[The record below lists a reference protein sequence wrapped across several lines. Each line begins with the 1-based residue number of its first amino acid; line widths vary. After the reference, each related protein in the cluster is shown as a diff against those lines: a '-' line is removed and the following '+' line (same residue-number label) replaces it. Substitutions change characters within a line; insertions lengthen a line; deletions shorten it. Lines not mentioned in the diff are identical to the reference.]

1 MQYLFEKKEAARYLF
16 WGVVT
21 VVINYFSYLLLKL
34 ILPYQMANL
43 ISIVFTKIFAYY
55 TNKKFVFRTV
65 TSMKEQLKEIVRYIM
80 GRGVTGIV
88 DFCGLIVLTEFFLL
102 DDRLGK
108 IVMIVVTTVLN
119 YFLGKLYVFTGRK
132 QVGQA

>member
-1 MQYLFEKKEAARYLF
+1 MRSVFEKKEAARYLF

-21 VVINYFSYLLLKL
+21 VVVNYLSYLLLKL
-34 ILPYQMANL
+34 LMPYQAANL
-43 ISIVFTKIFAYY
+43 ISIIFTKIFAYC
-55 TNKKFVFRTV
+55 TNKKFVFQTV
-65 TSMKEQLKEIVRYIM
+65 TSPKEQGREIVRYIM

-108 IVMIVVTTVLN
+108 IIMIIITTALN

-132 QVGQA
+132 RAE